1 MQKAMSFDDVALVSV
16 KRNDCQVCFWYMGK
30 DEAINV
36 MKNYSFYKYEK
47 KWVPTIQKIKE
58 NY

>member
-1 MQKAMSFDDVALVSV
+1 MSFGDVALVSV

-30 DEAINV
+30 DDAINV